1 VPETTPTPPP
11 VWRRE
16 AVSVAVVTAAFGLL
30 LTLWAVMTPMFQ
42 APDEFT
48 HWDASVRVALD
59 KGWPPPGEA
68 LNIAAAQAAQVTNF
82 TIPPADR
89 PTFGALQQQAPG
101 YHDFVNQMTQHPPT
115 YYLLAGTVLDTIDF
129 TQHRWDAGVLALRL
143 LDVVLVAPLPLL
155 TWATVRRLTRSPRT
169 ALVAATALFA
179 VPQLA
184 QIGASVTND
193 APVILL
199 GGVVVWLTTRV
210 LTGDRTWR
218 TTLVLGAALGLM
230 LAVKGTAFPAVP
242 FVALAVLLGG
252 TSTVPLRTRL
262 LQTLGTG
269 VVTAALGAWW
279 WIGNLVRYGTIQPN
293 GLADERPPTPWPA
306 GEGPNA
312 GLFLNTFWDGVTSSF
327 WGQFGRAQY
336 PVSPVVS
343 DVLTVGALLLV
354 GVFAYRASGTRRAAL
369 LLTVLPV
376 VIAVSML
383 ANGWNTYDETQG
395 VYGTQGRYFYP
406 SLVALVALSAIAAT
420 ALLAPGAP
428 RRRAAVAVAVSAPLL
443 ALYGLSVAYRGFFEG
458 FDLAVT
464 GQGLRDLAGS
474 LPVGRPEFVVLA
486 LATLAGLVAVAVL
499 TARAGDR
506 PELTTYD
513 AAVPPAR
520 PVETSRHP

>member
-1 VPETTPTPPP
+1 MAT
-11 VWRRE
+11 E
-16 AVSVAVVTAAFGLL
+16 AISAPQVNRSEWAIVSCVTAAFTVA
-30 LTLWAVMTPMFQ
+30 LTLWALLTPMFQ
-42 APDEFT
+42 APDEVVHF
-48 HWDASVRVALD
+48 DAAVRVAEGD
-59 KGWPPPGEA
+59 SWPAPGEA
-68 LNIAAAQAAQVTNF
+68 LFRAASLAAQDSITTVPT
-82 TIPPADR
+82 ADR
-89 PTFGALQQQAPG
+89 PSWADLEAAHPG
-101 YHDFVNQMTQHPPT
+101 TTTDVNQMTQHPPT

-293 GLADERPPTPWPA
+293 GLPRSFTPNPWPE

-312 GLFLNTFWDGVTSSF
+312 GAFVNTEWNRLSASF
-327 WGQFGRAQY
+327 WGQFGRLEFAMT
-336 PVSPVVS
+336 PI
-343 DVLTVGALLLV
+343 LTD
-354 GVFAYRASGTRRAAL
+354 
-369 LLTVLPV
+369 LLTVSCLLFV
-376 VIAVSML
+376 VWSAFRPGPRRRIAWVL
-383 ANGWNTYDETQG
+383 ASFPLLTLLVLLQNNWSSYERTQEISG
-395 VYGTQGRYFYP
+395 AQGRYFFGA
-406 SLVALVALSAIAAT
+406 LVALVALAALGALTAIGSPVT
-420 ALLAPGAP
+420 
-428 RRRAAVAVAVSAPLL
+428 RRRLARVVLVASPVIGA
-443 ALYGLSVAYRGFFEG
+443 YGFSVAYRGFFEG
-458 FDLAVT
+458 TDLEITGLGVSNLLVTTPAGGGVFTVLVVLLAVT
-464 GQGLRDLAGS
+464 ALASVVGTWRTVS
-474 LPVGRPEFVVLA
+474 PVGKEP
-486 LATLAGLVAVAVL
+486 
-499 TARAGDR
+499 RA
-506 PELTTYD
+506 
-513 AAVPPAR
+513 
-520 PVETSRHP
+520 